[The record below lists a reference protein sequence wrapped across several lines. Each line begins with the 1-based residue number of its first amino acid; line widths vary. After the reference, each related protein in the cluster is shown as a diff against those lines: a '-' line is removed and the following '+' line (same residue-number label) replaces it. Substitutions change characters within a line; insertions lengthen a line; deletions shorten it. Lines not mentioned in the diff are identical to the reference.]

1 MEINAQ
7 NIAKAISEGKISYYE
22 ALNTY
27 KGIREEEI
35 NAELRKLGG
44 DPGAPVDGFEGKNS
58 PKEEKVL
65 YLTKDDTYYQNKRA
79 QYNNEAV
86 QAKADMKK
94 AWDNGNYLDAA
105 LSFGKGL
112 LAAYRKETT
121 PENMSEAMRQDAGFG
136 TVVKYAVALGAA
148 GAAFASCEYNASL
161 MAIVPISIN
170 SSLEDAINALLS
182 GQEVN
187 NQILAAI
194 LEKEISNGATLEDIK
209 NLVGNN
215 TFVLDAILNAI
226 TEGNNLLTEIRNSID
241 SGNEAIL
248 ETLIDIK
255 SSIKVISDLVVSQPD
270 YSKQLE
276 EIKNAIEKGN
286 SSTQDII
293 AMLNNLFNEV
303 VKNGDTQVDILAK
316 LEEIQ
321 NSNKSDGEKL
331 AAMLELL
338 KNIDSTTQD
347 ISKKL
352 DEIKDKLD
360 SLSGAGGISKEDIN
374 AIIDAIKEN
383 GEKIDATNQLLAK
396 MQDQDEKFQ
405 AQVLKLLANVGAD
418 YTDVLNKILDAVN
431 NGNAKLDD
439 ITKLLGKMQNQDLE
453 FQKNVLNAIDK
464 FGTDISNKLTQILT
478 VVEADKDTG
487 KNIEELLNK
496 VLANMDSNTAKI
508 IDAIANIKIEGG
520 GSGNVDL
527 SSVEAMLKEL
537 VELTK
542 DNNNALTNIDGKLDV
557 LNITTQAILDK
568 INVEANKNDERFVKV
583 DAFMKEVLSKLS
595 SASGYD
601 DSKLMEVLSKLSNML
616 DTRLEEILNAIKDHD
631 VHVTVDVTGKV
642 TCECDCGKPHEGI
655 LGDLEDALG

>member
-7 NIAKAISEGKISYYE
+7 SVAKAISEGKISYFE

-27 KGIREEEI
+27 KGIKEEEI

-44 DPGAPVDGFEGKNS
+44 DPGAPIDGFEAKNK
-58 PKEEKVL
+58 PKNEKVL
-65 YLTKDDTYYQNKRA
+65 YLVKDDTYYQNERIK
-79 QYNNEAV
+79 YNNEAV
-86 QAKADMKK
+86 QAKEKMKE
-94 AWDNGNYLDAA
+94 AWNNGNYLDAA

-136 TVVKYAVALGAA
+136 TIAKYAVALGAA
-148 GAAFASCEYNASL
+148 GAAFASCTNEISQNV
-161 MAIVPISIN
+161 MIPINQN
-170 SSLEDAINALLS
+170 SSLEEAINALLT
-182 GQEVN
+182 GQEVT

-360 SLSGAGGISKEDIN
+360 SLSGTGGISKEDIN

-453 FQKNVLNAIDK
+453 FQKNVLNAIEK
-464 FGTDISNKLTQILT
+464 F
-478 VVEADKDTG
+478 EAG
-487 KNIEELLNK
+487 NIEALLNK
-496 VLANMDSNTAKI
+496 VLEKMDSNTSKI
-508 IDAIANIKIEGG
+508 VDAINKIG
-520 GSGNVDL
+520 
-527 SSVEAMLKEL
+527 
-537 VELTK
+537 
-542 DNNNALTNIDGKLDV
+542 
-557 LNITTQAILDK
+557 DK
-568 INVEANKNDERFVKV
+568 IDIEANKNDERFKKV
-583 DAFMKEVLSKLS
+583 DAFMKEVLDKLS
-595 SASGYD
+595 SAPGYD
-601 DSKLMEVLSKLSNML
+601 NSKILEVLSKLSNML
-616 DTRLEEILNAIKDHD
+616 NTKLEEILNAIKDHD

>member
-7 NIAKAISEGKISYYE
+7 SIAKAISEGKITYFD

-44 DPGAPVDGFEGKNS
+44 DPGAPVDGFEAKSS
-58 PKEEKVL
+58 PKKEKVL
-65 YLTKDDTYYQNKRA
+65 YLMKDDTYYQNKRA
-79 QYNNEAV
+79 EYNNEAV
-86 QAKADMKK
+86 QEKANMKK
-94 AWDNGNYLDAA
+94 AWANGNYLDAA

-112 LAAYRKETT
+112 IASFKKENT
-121 PENMSEAMRQDAGFG
+121 PENAKDAMTQEAGFG
-136 TVVKYAVALGAA
+136 RLAKYAVALGVA
-148 GAAFASCEYNASL
+148 GYTFASCTNEISQNVT
-161 MAIVPISIN
+161 VPINQS
-170 SSLEDAINALLS
+170 SSLEDAINALLA
-182 GQEVN
+182 GQEVT

-194 LEKEISNGATLEDIK
+194 LEREIKNGATIEDIK

-215 TFVLDAILNAI
+215 SAVLDAIVNAI
-226 TEGNNLLTEIRNSID
+226 AEGNSLLTEIRNSID

-248 ETLIDIK
+248 ETLLDIK
-255 SSIKVISDLVVSQPD
+255 TSVNVISDLVVSQPD

-316 LEEIQ
+316 LDEIQ

-360 SLSGAGGISKEDIN
+360 SLSGTGGISKEDIN

-431 NGNAKLDD
+431 SGNAQLTD
-439 ITKLLGKMQNQDLE
+439 ITQLLAKMQNQDLE

-496 VLANMDSNTAKI
+496 VLANMDANTAKI

-537 VELTK
+537 IELTK

-568 INVEANKNDERFVKV
+568 INVEANKNDERYVKV
-583 DAFMKEVLSKLS
+583 DAFMKEVLDKLS

-601 DSKLMEVLSKLSNML
+601 DSKLMEVLSKLSNMI
-616 DTRLEEILNAIKDHD
+616 DSRLEEILNAIKDHD